1 MRKTYF
7 LHSHRFSLQPSK
19 PSAAHR
25 RFGANFAHDL
35 YRISQRYLYHG
46 DKPMTNQHFEI
57 LQFLADA
64 RLATSSQLA
73 RLFFAE
79 SPTHRSQIRR
89 SNLATKQLKE
99 AGLIYHQPRK
109 IGGWTRGSSSY
120 IWSLTYKGWKK
131 LKEVNSSISLRFRNR
146 VDFSQNHVEHTL
158 AITEIFVELKEL
170 ERLGKIK
177 LEEFHYEPKSWRYYS
192 DIGGSSLVLKP
203 DAFAKIKVGEY
214 EDFYF
219 FELDRSSESL
229 TRIVNTCKKYIH
241 YYNTGIEQR
250 VNDIFPFVLWIV
262 PDERRKENI
271 SNAIHLKLN
280 NFWQMFQVV
289 TLDEFSQFIHG
300 EYNDKQQD

>member
-1 MRKTYF
+1 MCKTYF

-46 DKPMTNQHFEI
+46 GKPMTNQHFEI

-89 SNLATKQLKE
+89 ANLVTKQLKE
-99 AGLIYHQPRK
+99 AGFIYHQPRK
-109 IGGWTRGSSSY
+109 IGGWTKGSSSY

-131 LKEVNSSISLRFRNR
+131 LKEVNSSISLRFRNK

-158 AITEIFVELKEL
+158 AITEIFVEFKEL
-170 ERLGKIK
+170 EQLGKIK
-177 LEEFHYEPKSWRYYS
+177 LEDFQFEPKSWRYYA
-192 DIGGSSLVLKP
+192 DIGGSSLILKP
-203 DAFAKIKVGEY
+203 DAFAKITVGEY

-229 TRIVNTCKKYIH
+229 TRIINTCKKYIH

-300 EYNDKQQD
+300 ENNDNQQD

>member
-1 MRKTYF
+1 
-7 LHSHRFSLQPSK
+7 
-19 PSAAHR
+19 
-25 RFGANFAHDL
+25 
-35 YRISQRYLYHG
+35 
-46 DKPMTNQHFEI
+46 MTNQHLEI

-109 IGGWTRGSSSY
+109 IGGWTKGSSSY

-170 ERLGKIK
+170 EQLGKIK

-192 DIGGSSLVLKP
+192 DIGGSSLILKP
-203 DAFAKIKVGEY
+203 DAFAKITVGEY

-229 TRIVNTCKKYIH
+229 TRIINTCKKYIH

-262 PDERRKENI
+262 PDEQRKENI

-300 EYNDKQQD
+300 ENNDKQQD